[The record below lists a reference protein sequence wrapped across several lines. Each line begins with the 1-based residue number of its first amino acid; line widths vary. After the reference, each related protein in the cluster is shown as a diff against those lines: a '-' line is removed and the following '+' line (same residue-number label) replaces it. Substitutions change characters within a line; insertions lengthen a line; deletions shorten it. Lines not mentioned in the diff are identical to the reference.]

1 MKKAD
6 FKSQNYNIDPFGYG
20 FYARAYQ
27 YPLYKEAQADWGKE
41 LSRAHFDVE
50 VDLRIGATGAV
61 E

>member
-1 MKKAD
+1 MPKH
-6 FKSQNYNIDPFGYG
+6 NVDPFGYG

-27 YPLYKEAQADWGKE
+27 YPVYKEAQADWGKE